1 MIALWAS
8 PSWGFEVDCDIADG
22 DQLVYKINSDDFGTA
37 QRDQIHAA
45 ADAWD
50 AGDPY
55 PMRGAKWHFFFGA
68 YTSSDGGLCDGS
80 NDIRKKPRSWFVDQG
95 YPNASARVATCTMG
109 SGGCTRI
116 DADMTFAEDI
126 SWVTSMASDA
136 DLPNRSIGQTAMHEF
151 GHVLGFFDEADE
163 PATMN
168 SPYAHSGDTAEAHL
182 RISEDDYVGLLY
194 IIKGDSSIGK
204 NLFLQRWDQS
214 VGADEVW
221 TDDQGGEDG
230 QDWTATAG
238 QTISASNGPRPILAM
253 IHAPINSQSPL
264 IEWRLSADTNCFA
277 GGDIL
282 IGTRTPTI
290 SSNSPYEVT
299 PNGGYTIPANTAPG
313 SYRLCAKIDADGQV
327 DETVESDNVI
337 MSEKLFVVQ

>member
-8 PSWGFEVDCDIADG
+8 PSWGFEVDCDTADG

-68 YTSSDGGLCDGS
+68 YTSSDGILCDGS
-80 NDIRKKPRSWFVDQG
+80 NDIRKKPRSWFDNQG
-95 YPNASARVATCTMG
+95 YDEAASASVRTCTTG
-109 SGGCTRI
+109 GGCTRI

-126 SWVTSMASDA
+126 SWVASMASDA
-136 DLPNRSIGQTAMHEF
+136 DLPDRSLGQTAMHEF

-194 IIKGDSSIGK
+194 IKGDSSIGK
-204 NLFLQRWDQS
+204 NLFLQRWD
-214 VGADEVW
+214 GTFDAEEVW
-221 TDDQGGEDG
+221 TDDSGLEINRT
-230 QDWTATAG
+230 WSAAAG
-238 QTISASNGPRPILAM
+238 STVPSASGPRGIQAM

-277 GGDIL
+277 DGDIL

-299 PNGGYTIPANTAPG
+299 PNGGYTIPSNTAPG
-313 SYRLCAKIDADGQV
+313 NYRLCAKIDADGQI